1 MYTGVLYHNYIINFY
16 ISIGYPIGPPS
27 KLYENNKSTIK
38 LLFLADSITP
48 QSRPINIL
56 ITDLHDHFLCRT
68 FYMVDIGSNPMEAKV
83 LNILFTAQSAPFST
97 LHQAPTITNS
107 FALTYSMYLI
117 AVKLILMIIQKGNN
131 YVYNFLNCHLL
142 GKLYHAISRKHAGG
156 NNSHYND

>member
-68 FYMVDIGSNPMEAKV
+68 FYMVDIGSNIPLAE
-83 LNILFTAQSAPFST
+83 LNSKPHGGQSLKYFIYRSISALFYPPPGSNHHKLLCVDIFHVP
-97 LHQAPTITNS
+97 NS
-107 FALTYSMYLI
+107 RQVNSYD
-117 AVKLILMIIQKGNN
+117 NPE
-131 YVYNFLNCHLL
+131 
-142 GKLYHAISRKHAGG
+142 GK
-156 NNSHYND
+156 